1 MAGRGLQR
9 QATAHAVLARHEL
22 RLLRLD
28 DGQHRI
34 VVGVDLEGLG
44 AGPLGLGLP
53 EVMVGARHHVL
64 GVGKGRHPLAV
75 LQPRVPAD
83 MVDVQMGA
91 HHEVDLLGLDA
102 RLAQTLEILGVQ
114 HVEARHARPRLVV
127 AAAGIDQD
135 RVLARA
141 QQPGMDRG
149 HQPAALRLVVARRQP
164 MAFGREGVGV
174 ELGKEILGR
183 EARTHLFFDARHAH
197 VADVTVLH
205 FRFLL
210 QQPNTTSTRRLEISG
225 VPGAVTTSGLEL
237 PRLAVTM
244 RCCGTPSSTRYLATA
259 SARRWAT
266 SWLIGLGADL
276 VRMASDADLGLRI
289 GLQRRLDRRRGV
301 A

>member
-1 MAGRGLQR
+1 MRRREVRRHQQGALLDAVGQQRVPALAREVEVLAEAAVPLPQRHLHGIVQGIAGEDRALAARIEIDADLARRMAGRGLQR

-28 DGQHRI
+28 DRQHRI

-44 AGPLGLGLP
+44 ARPLGLGLP
-53 EVMVGARHHVL
+53 EVVVGARHHVL
-64 GVGKGRHPLAV
+64 GVGEGRHPLAV

-114 HVEARHARPRLVV
+114 HVEARHARPGLVV

-149 HQPAALRLVVARRQP
+149 HQPAAFRLVVARRQP
-164 MAFGREGVGV
+164 MAFGGEGVGV

-183 EARTHLFFDARHAH
+183 EARTHLLLDARDAH
-197 VADVTVLH
+197 VADVTILH
-205 FRFLL
+205 FASSFSSRI
-210 QQPNTTSTRRLEISG
+210 RLRHADWKS
-225 VPGAVTTSGLEL
+225 PA
-237 PRLAVTM
+237 
-244 RCCGTPSSTRYLATA
+244 C
-259 SARRWAT
+259 
-266 SWLIGLGADL
+266 LGP
-276 VRMASDADLGLRI
+276 
-289 GLQRRLDRRRGV
+289 
-301 A
+301 